1 MNFRQNKKPILFIR
15 KVGFF
20 VVEFQPMTDENE
32 EQTEDRTKENLESV
46 GQMIIGGIEQIGG
59 ILTGDPVTRAEG
71 DFNVA
76 VGSQH
81 QEINK
86 NLTAIENAET
96 ERRESN
102 ESKPT
107 ETTE

>member
-1 MNFRQNKKPILFIR
+1 
-15 KVGFF
+15 
-20 VVEFQPMTDENE
+20 MTEENE
-32 EQTEDRTKENLESV
+32 ELEKTEINHISENVESV

-76 VGSQH
+76 VGSEH

-86 NLTAIENAET
+86 NLTAIENKEAG
-96 ERRESN
+96 RRESN
-102 ESKPT
+102 ESIHT
-107 ETTE
+107 ENKE